1 MTSNSGPAYTPIRN
15 GYTIKPDNGFMVG
28 KMDIWGCKSIIGGVG
43 LNGQCVKSPKIG
55 AEIWR

>member
-15 GYTIKPDNGFMVG
+15 GYAIKPDNGFMFG